1 MYYHVASHYSSMY
14 SAEIAYESI
23 ALVPATAAV
32 IAEFDAVV
40 VTAVV
45 VAAVVVTAAVVVVVV
60 VVVAAAAVVVVLLL
74 VMNLMIV
81 NMHSI
86 DSIQEP

>member
-45 VAAVVVTAAVVVVVV
+45 VAAVVVTAVVVVVV

>member
-60 VVVAAAAVVVVLLL
+60 VVAAAAVVVVLLL

>member
-60 VVVAAAAVVVVLLL
+60 VAAAAVVVVLLL